1 MVWCCVVGLPIITSL
16 YRALPAGD
24 RRATSISVGGLQE
37 LTKQHRWSQLCQP
50 QSRPEAP
57 AVAGGVEVVMA
68 ETSDRG
74 LRAPSAGRP
83 PADHGES
90 SAAGLGQLQTL
101 NFRTRPFRLSLVV
114 GCTSLQFEV

>member
-37 LTKQHRWSQLCQP
+37 STKQHRWSQLCQP

-68 ETSDRG
+68 VGRQLIT
-74 LRAPSAGRP
+74 ATAG
-83 PADHGES
+83 DGES